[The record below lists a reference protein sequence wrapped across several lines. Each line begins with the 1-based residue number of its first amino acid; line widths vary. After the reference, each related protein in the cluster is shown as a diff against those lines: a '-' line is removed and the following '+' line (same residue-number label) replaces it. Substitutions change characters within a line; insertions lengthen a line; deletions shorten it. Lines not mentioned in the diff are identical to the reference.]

1 MGEEK
6 VFRRTYEGRKIGII
20 LIGRRKN
27 NRKILQD
34 FKDKIV
40 NSKEI

>member
-6 VFRRTYEGRKIGII
+6 VFRRTYEGRKTGII

-27 NRKILQD
+27 NRKILQS
-34 FKDKIV
+34 FEDKIL